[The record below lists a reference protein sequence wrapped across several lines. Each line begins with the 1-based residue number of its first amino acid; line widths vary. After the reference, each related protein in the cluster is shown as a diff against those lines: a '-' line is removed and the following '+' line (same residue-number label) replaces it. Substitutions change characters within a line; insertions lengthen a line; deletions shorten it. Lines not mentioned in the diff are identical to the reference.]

1 MNLKDET
8 MTETMKYDFDLAV
21 VGGGPAGASSAYH
34 AAKLGLRTIL
44 FEKRAYPRDKLC
56 GGALSGRCLPLLG
69 SRARNAINCEVEG
82 LRIFSPSF
90 ESFTSKSK
98 EVSGYFV
105 LREEFDEAIAR
116 DAEDTGAR
124 LMDNCPVKILRPLS
138 TGGYEIAAGNGG
150 GSMKV
155 TARFVI
161 LATGLQDNSLG
172 KQLGTGITENNEKD
186 YLAMCVM
193 SETPIDNKIL
203 DNGTFSGKLLGIF
216 LGVVPNGYGWCFVK
230 DGHINIG
237 IGATALLLKDVGPK
251 RAYRTFVK
259 LLRERE
265 VLPGDLELVNERP
278 FPLPFKRTAAQTVF
292 GNALLVGDSSGF
304 VSPVTG
310 EGLYYAIKGGQ
321 LAAEAILQNI
331 KNGSS
336 LSLYQENW
344 KKTFGNDINKRG
356 YLLRETLYK
365 SRKRMEFA
373 VALCRH
379 DRKMALMFN
388 KMIYGVYGYG
398 ETIRKVLLRLPVSLL
413 KVVF

>member
-1 MNLKDET
+1 
-8 MTETMKYDFDLAV
+8 MTEKMQYDFDLAV

-34 AAKLGLRTIL
+34 AAKFGLRTIL
-44 FEKRAYPRDKLC
+44 FEKKAYPRDKLC

-82 LRIFSPSF
+82 LRVFSPSF
-90 ESFTSKSK
+90 KSFTSKSK
-98 EVSGYFV
+98 DVPGYFV

-116 DAEDTGAR
+116 DAEDADAQ

-138 TGGYEIAAGNGG
+138 SGGYEIAADNDG

-161 LATGLQDNSLG
+161 LATGLQDNSLS
-172 KQLGTGITENNEKD
+172 KQLGIGITENNEKD

-203 DNGTFSGKLLGIF
+203 DNGKFSGKLLGIF

-251 RAYRTFVK
+251 NAYRTFVK

-265 VLPGDLELVNERP
+265 VLPKDLELVKERP
-278 FPLPFKRTAAQTVF
+278 FPLPFKRTAAQTIF

-321 LAAEAILQNI
+321 LAAEAILENL
-331 KNGSS
+331 KNGSP

-344 KKTFGNDINKRG
+344 KKTFGNDLNKHG
-356 YLLRETLYK
+356 YHLRETLYK

-373 VALCRH
+373 VTLCRH
-379 DRKMALMFN
+379 DRKMALTFN

-398 ETIRKVLLRLPVSLL
+398 ETIRKVLLRLPVSLF